1 MSPRRV
7 RLLALLA
14 PGVVAAL
21 ALLAWTQPWVTA
33 TIESGP
39 VVTAAGDVA
48 APALPA
54 LSLASLALVAALA
67 LAGPVFRIVLG
78 TLLALLGTAI
88 TTSAA
93 LALGDPVGASSAAVT
108 AVSGVDGDESVR
120 AIVEAAELS
129 GWPAL
134 ALVSGLLA
142 VVAGIGIA
150 LTARRWPERVRK
162 YDALRTVSADTPL
175 MSERQGALDADD
187 DDGSVAR
194 TDRLDAWDALSDGRD
209 PTAG

>member
-1 MSPRRV
+1 MTPRRV

-14 PGVVAAL
+14 PAVVAAL

-33 TIESGP
+33 TIEGGP
-39 VVTAAGDVA
+39 SVTAAGDVA

-54 LSLASLALVAALA
+54 LSLAALALVAALA

-78 TLLALLGTAI
+78 ALLALLGTAI

-93 LALGDPVGASSAAVT
+93 LALGDPIGAASAAVT
-108 AVSGVDGDESVR
+108 EASGVDGDASVR
-120 AIVEAAELS
+120 AIVESAALTV
-129 GWPAL
+129 WPSVAL
-134 ALVSGLLA
+134 AAGILA
-142 VVAGIGIA
+142 AVAGIGIA

-162 YDALRTVSADTPL
+162 YDAVRTIPVDDAPGSGRAET
-175 MSERQGALDADD
+175 LDAA
-187 DDGSVAR
+187 DDGSSAR
-194 TDRLDAWDALSDGRD
+194 SDRLDAWDALSDGRD

>member
-1 MSPRRV
+1 MTPRRV

-14 PGVVAAL
+14 PAVVAAL
-21 ALLAWTQPWVTA
+21 ALLAWTQPWVSA

-54 LSLASLALVAALA
+54 LSLAALALVAALA
-67 LAGPVFRIVLG
+67 LAGPAFRIVLG
-78 TLLALLGTAI
+78 ALLALLGTAI

-93 LALGDPVGASSAAVT
+93 LALGDPIGAASAAVT
-108 AVSGVDGDESVR
+108 EVSGVDGDASVR
-120 AIVEAAELS
+120 SIVESAALT
-129 GWPAL
+129 GWPSLAL
-134 ALVSGLLA
+134 A
-142 VVAGIGIA
+142 AGILAILAGVGIA

-162 YDALRTVSADTPL
+162 YDAVRTVAVDGTPS
-175 MSERQGALDADD
+175 SERPVAVDAA
-187 DDGSVAR
+187 DDGSSAR
-194 TDRLDAWDALSDGRD
+194 SDRLDAWDALSDGRD